1 MKRKWMIGVFL
12 AITIG
17 WGQQFPK
24 YLYGVASWYGEEFS
38 GKKTA
43 SGATY
48 DPNLYTAAHRTLPFG
63 TLVEV
68 ENLENGKK
76 VQLTINDR
84 GPFVDNRILDVSQK
98 AAEDLGFLQK
108 GTAYVK
114 VTIIRLGT
122 ENIFSPS
129 ISADN
134 STNNT
139 NTSFPQAT
147 QPVIL
152 TNYITNNI
160 VVTNYTTTSAP
171 QAIVVPYEEK
181 PVTQPKPNP
190 SFILDEPEAIFVPA
204 ISLKTNTPSS
214 QEETK
219 PLSVSNSEPQIIF
232 SDILLPEERVIP
244 LETRPLPASSTTNS
258 KPQVKEELRVSPQDT
273 LQPGEKYVIQV
284 GAFTRQENA
293 IRLYQSL
300 RSMGLPAFTSEAVVN
315 NIRYIR
321 VRVGYYTLKEEAQ
334 KVLNKLYSQNL
345 SPVLLKMKP

>member
-1 MKRKWMIGVFL
+1 MKRKWIIGFFL

-24 YLYGVASWYGEEFS
+24 YLYGVASWYGDEFA

-43 SGATY
+43 SGSTY

-84 GPFVDNRILDVSQK
+84 GPFVDNRILDVSRK

-114 VTIIRLGT
+114 VTIIRLG
-122 ENIFSPS
+122 EES
-129 ISADN
+129 IS
-134 STNNT
+134 SPPLSPTNT
-139 NTSFPQAT
+139 NTSFPQAN
-147 QPVIL
+147 QPVVV
-152 TNYITNNI
+152 TNYVTNSV
-160 VVTNYTTTSAP
+160 VVTNYTTTPAP

-190 SFILDEPEAIFVPA
+190 SFILDEPEEIFVPA
-204 ISLKTNTPSS
+204 LGQKTNSS
-214 QEETK
+214 IAKEETK
-219 PLSVSNSEPQIIF
+219 PVNVSNSEPQIIF

-244 LETRPLPASSTTNS
+244 LETRPVTPSSTNTS
-258 KPQVKEELRVSPQDT
+258 KTPLKEELRVSPQDT

-284 GAFTRQENA
+284 GAFTRQDNA
-293 IRLYQSL
+293 LRLYQNL

-315 NIRYIR
+315 NTRYIR
-321 VRVGYYTLKEEAQ
+321 VRVGYYTTKDEAQ

-345 SPVLLKMKP
+345 SPVLLKVKP

>member
-1 MKRKWMIGVFL
+1 MKRKWITGVFL

-24 YLYGVASWYGEEFS
+24 YLYGVASWYGEEFA

-114 VTIIRLGT
+114 VTIIRLGEET
-122 ENIFSPS
+122 TPSPS
-129 ISADN
+129 LSPD
-134 STNNT
+134 NT
-139 NTSFPQAT
+139 NTSFPQAN
-147 QPVIL
+147 QSVVL
-152 TNYITNNI
+152 TNYITNSI

-171 QAIVVPYEEK
+171 QAIVIPYEEK
-181 PVTQPKPNP
+181 PVTQAKPNP
-190 SFILDEPEAIFVPA
+190 SFILDE
-204 ISLKTNTPSS
+204 
-214 QEETK
+214 
-219 PLSVSNSEPQIIF
+219 
-232 SDILLPEERVIP
+232 
-244 LETRPLPASSTTNS
+244 
-258 KPQVKEELRVSPQDT
+258 
-273 LQPGEKYVIQV
+273 
-284 GAFTRQENA
+284 
-293 IRLYQSL
+293 
-300 RSMGLPAFTSEAVVN
+300 
-315 NIRYIR
+315 
-321 VRVGYYTLKEEAQ
+321 
-334 KVLNKLYSQNL
+334 
-345 SPVLLKMKP
+345 